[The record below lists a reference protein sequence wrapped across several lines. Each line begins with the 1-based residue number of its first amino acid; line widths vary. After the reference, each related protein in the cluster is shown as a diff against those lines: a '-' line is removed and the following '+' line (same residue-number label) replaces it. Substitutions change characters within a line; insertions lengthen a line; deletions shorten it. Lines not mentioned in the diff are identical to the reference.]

1 MDRLYVFLVIAAII
15 ISIGSIAIF
24 YIESPN
30 EKTQINSFLDAVWW
44 TVSTV
49 TTVGYGDI
57 VPVTDAGK
65 IMSIFFMIFGIGIL
79 AIALSM
85 LGTRIY
91 KTKIE
96 KNEQDIS
103 HAQKLILQRIEHLEK
118 SINEI
123 RDSIKQNYSKE

>member
-1 MDRLYVFLVIAAII
+1 MERLYGFLVVAAII

-30 EKTQINSFLDAVWW
+30 ENSQIDSFLDAVWW

-57 VPVTDAGK
+57 VPVTVAGK
-65 IMSIFFMIFGIGIL
+65 IMSIFYMIFGIGVL
-79 AIALSM
+79 AISLSM

-91 KTKIE
+91 KTRFE
-96 KNEQDIS
+96 KNEKEIS
-103 HAQKLILQRIEHLEK
+103 HAQKLILQRIDDLEK
-118 SINEI
+118 SIKEI
-123 RDSIKQNYSKE
+123 RDSLKQND